1 MPELPEVETTRRG
14 IEPWLVGRRIESL
27 QVREWRLRWRVPRE
41 PPGEARRPA
50 HPRGRPAR
58 EVPAHR
64 DRGGNAHLAP
74 RDVGEPSHPR
84 RRHPRARARSRG
96 SRARF
101 GPLPPVQR
109 PAPLRLPPLHDRR
122 SRAPQAARGPRG
134 RAALRR
140 FHGRCALEPRARAA
154 RVHQGLHHGFAHRR
168 RRRQHLCERGALSRG
183 DPPGPRRR
191 PRQPRAH
198 GRTRRSQSA
207 KC

>member
-27 QVREWRLRWRVPRE
+27 QVREWRLRWRVPRGLPAKLGGQRIRAVGRRAKYLLIE
-41 PPGEARRPA
+41 TEA
-50 HPRGRPAR
+50 GTLIW
-58 EVPAHR
+58 
-64 DRGGNAHLAP
+64 HLGMSGSLRILDAA
-74 RDVGEPSHPR
+74 D
-84 RRHPRARARSRG
+84 PRARARSRG

-101 GPLPPVQR
+101 GPLPAVQR

-134 RAALRR
+134 RAAL
-140 FHGRCALEPRARAA
+140 GRIHRGRALEPRARAA

-198 GRTRRSQSA
+198 GRTRRNRSA